1 MVTKPNPA
9 STTLYSASQELESH
23 AVRFI
28 MAHKLIERQVIELK
42 FDEMPEEVLELNP
55 CETLP
60 TLFDRGMVF
69 YDLSVIMEYLDE
81 RFPFPPL
88 LPVDPIEKAEKR
100 LLIYRF
106 TRADGCWYEL
116 VSKILTGSKKEADA
130 ARKTLNGNLLELLPL
145 FSHKP
150 YFKSETMTLVDVC
163 IAPILWRLS
172 LLGITV
178 GEKARPIT
186 SYANRLF
193 EKEGREWKNFFA
205 RVLELAD
212 KPKDERKLLL
222 NQER

>member
-1 MVTKPNPA
+1 MLSKPNTA

-28 MAHKLIERQVIELK
+28 MAHKSIERQVIELEI
-42 FDEMPEEVLELNP
+42 DEMPEEVLELNP
-55 CETLP
+55 CETLH
-60 TLFDRGMVF
+60 TLFDRGMVL

-116 VSKILTGSKKEADA
+116 VSKILNGSKKEADA

-163 IAPILWRLS
+163 IAPILWRLD
-172 LLGITV
+172 LLGISL
-178 GEKARPIT
+178 GEKAKPIKE
-186 SYANRLF
+186 YANRLF
-193 EKEGREWKNFFA
+193 EKEGFHDSLTFA
-205 RVLELAD
+205 E
-212 KPKDERKLLL
+212 KYY
-222 NQER
+222 N

>member
-1 MVTKPNPA
+1 MISNPNPA

-28 MAHKLIERQVIELK
+28 MAHKSIERDVLELK
-42 FDEMPEEVLELNP
+42 FEEMPEEVLELNP
-55 CETLP
+55 CQTLP
-60 TLFDRGMVF
+60 TLFDRGMVL

-106 TRADGCWYEL
+106 TRSEGCWYGL
-116 VSKILTGSKKEADA
+116 VDTILNGNKKSADA
-130 ARKTLNGNLLELLPL
+130 ARKTLHGNLIELLPL

-163 IAPILWRLS
+163 IAPILWRLNLSGIS
-172 LLGITV
+172 LND
-178 GEKARPIT
+178 KAKPIT

-193 EKEGREWKNFFA
+193 EKEGFHESLTFA
-205 RVLELAD
+205 E
-212 KPKDERKLLL
+212 KDF
-222 NQER
+222 N